1 MKSDCPYAHTKYV
14 NEGRYPQWVYFVVQ
28 DEVEEMPPMKKFFG
42 PLMATLDGDSYASDP
57 SGAFTKQSFVVM
69 WEGKKVM
76 GQMLNIVRFAE
87 LVAEKQGVSE
97 RFWPL

>member
-1 MKSDCPYAHTKYV
+1 MGIVTQVTP
-14 NEGRYPQWVYFVVQ
+14 
-28 DEVEEMPPMKKFFG
+28 
-42 PLMATLDGDSYASDP
+42 
-57 SGAFTKQSFVVM
+57 GAFTKQSFVVM

-76 GQMLNIVRFAE
+76 GQMLKIVRFAE